1 MNKRILAIG
10 AHFDD
15 IEIGLGGTIL
25 NHIERGDKVFMLVAT
40 NSGYDSRKDHKRD
53 ASDALREGSMSAKM
67 LGAELVTLDYP
78 TLKLKAADEL
88 IFDIK
93 KITDEIKPNRIYT
106 QSVIDC
112 NLDHVAVGEATL
124 AACRDCPQILS
135 YRSNNYMVEK
145 FFHPNFF
152 VDISKFITQKENI
165 LKIFKSEWPKPKKW
179 IRMSRALADYYG
191 GISGT
196 EYSEGFSVIKFVE

>member
-1 MNKRILAIG
+1 MRILTIG

-25 NHIERGDKVFMLVAT
+25 NHAKCGDKVYMLVIT
-40 NSGYDSRKDHKRD
+40 NSGYDSRKDHERK
-53 ASDALREGSMSAKM
+53 ASDALKEGSRSAKM
-67 LGAELVTLDYP
+67 LGAKLITLDYP
-78 TLKLKAADEL
+78 TLKLEANDGL

-93 KITDEIKPNRIYT
+93 KIADEIEPDRIYT
-106 QSVIDC
+106 QSVVDC

-135 YRSNNYMVEK
+135 YRSNNYMVEGLL
-145 FFHPNFF
+145 HPNFF
-152 VDISKFITQKENI
+152 VDISEFITQKENI
-165 LKIFKSEWPKPKKW
+165 LKIFKSEWPKPLKW
-179 IRMSRALADYYG
+179 IRMSRGLSDYYG